1 MIHDEICTSDRKN
14 VIYILPWKCLQFH
27 IVITAN
33 FGMAVTE
40 IKQHCKLYI
49 LSKNIIE
56 AKTLWTRQSLHS
68 TPCLTSGGK
77 EFAWSFYNEAIK
89 TEYKTV
95 FLLAQIWT
103 QRPLGFS
110 LKSYM
115 YITLLGKTPFKILS
129 WSTCNYI
136 RFSCC
141 FRCVRKIA
149 SSDYYLRYICP
160 SVCLPVRPDGT
171 TLFPLDGVSLSFI
184 LQYFSKI
191 CPENSSF
198 IKNNKKNGYFTWR
211 ESYIYRHILLIS
223 S

>member
-1 MIHDEICTSDRKN
+1 MIHDEICTSDRKTLFML
-14 VIYILPWKCLQFH
+14 LPWKCLQFH

-33 FGMAVTE
+33 FEMAVTE
-40 IKQHCKLYI
+40 IKQPCKIYI
-49 LSKNIIE
+49 LSKNIIG

-68 TPCLTSGGK
+68 TPCLTSGRK
-77 EFAWSFYNEAIK
+77 ESVWSFYIEAIK

-95 FLLAQIWT
+95 FLLVQIWT

-115 YITLLGKTPFKILS
+115 YFMLLGKTPIKILS

-136 RFSCC
+136 WFSCC
-141 FRCVRKIA
+141 FRWVRKIA
-149 SSDYYLRYICP
+149 RSDYYLRYICP

-171 TLFPLDGVSLSFI
+171 TLLPLDGVSLNFV
-184 LQYFSKI
+184 LQHFSKI

-198 IKNNKKNGYFTWR
+198 V
-211 ESYIYRHILLIS
+211 LIWQE
-223 S
+223 